1 MNRTVS
7 GNTKPGTVDELT
19 ALYRETIV
27 RHAVNPVGF
36 GADIGPTHSRE
47 LFNPL
52 CGDRIEIQLR
62 VEGAEI
68 EALAFT
74 GEACAI
80 CMASASLLCE
90 HLAGHSIA
98 KLIEAHDWLENA
110 LMAKSEESGHEA
122 LVPLLGV
129 RAYPSRVK
137 CAMLPWDAAADAL
150 AEI

>member
-1 MNRTVS
+1 MS
-7 GNTKPGTVDELT
+7 GSAKPGTVDELT

-47 LFNPL
+47 LYNPL
-52 CGDRIEIQLR
+52 CGDRIEVHLR
-62 VEGAEI
+62 VEGDEI

-90 HLAGHSIA
+90 HQAGHSVA
-98 KLIEAHDWLENA
+98 ELNEAHGWLENA
-110 LMAKSEESGHEA
+110 LMGKSEGSGHEA
-122 LVPLLGV
+122 LLPLLGV

-137 CAMLPWDAAADAL
+137 CALLPWEAAADAL
-150 AEI
+150 ANF